1 MIFGIYSIR
10 DVKSGFMQPTVE
22 MNDAIAHRNFAHAV
36 QNSDSVLFSHF
47 KDFALYRIGSFDSE
61 HGAVVPYELP
71 TLISEASDCLK

>member
-47 KDFALYRIGSFDSE
+47 KDFSLYRIGSFDSDC
-61 HGAVVPYELP
+61 GSVSSLDLPEL
-71 TLISEASDCLK
+71 ICDASDCLK